1 MRGCVIRYFP
11 RNQVR
16 GESFVMLPMP
26 SDLCFSDEGGQNWPL
41 RFHRDTCRGCP
52 SEGRIVAVT
61 IDGLGLWPAT
71 LQLRSSWG
79 GSCPS

>member
-1 MRGCVIRYFP
+1 MRGCLIRYFP

-41 RFHRDTCRGCP
+41 RFSRAAGAHGKVD
-52 SEGRIVAVT
+52 AVT

-71 LQLRSSWG
+71 LQKQKQKQGQQL
-79 GSCPS
+79 P